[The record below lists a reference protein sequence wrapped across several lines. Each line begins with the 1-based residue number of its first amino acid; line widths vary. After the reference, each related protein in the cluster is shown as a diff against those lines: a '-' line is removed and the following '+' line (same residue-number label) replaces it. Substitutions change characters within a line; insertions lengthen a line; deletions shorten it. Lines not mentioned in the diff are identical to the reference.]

1 MEDCQQDR
9 WTLAQ
14 PAAQAR
20 LPVQRHLRRSAKEMK
35 TAIAFLVAP
44 GVVPAV
50 FLPLYALHVAIFGT
64 IGMPEAH
71 NLASIGL

>member
-1 MEDCQQDR
+1 MNGSER
-9 WTLAQ
+9 
-14 PAAQAR
+14 
-20 LPVQRHLRRSAKEMK
+20 EMK
-35 TAIAFLVAP
+35 TVIAFLVAP

-50 FLPLYALHVAIFGT
+50 FLPLDALHVAIFGS